1 MSPTIIAIESTSMNQ
16 SSFIQDRPLGSVTRF
31 SAFLLV
37 AWIGFLPLAVA
48 ADEPVKIT
56 YEDHV
61 KPIFREHC
69 TSCHNANDK
78 KSGLALDTYQAV
90 MTGGSGGEVVAAGD
104 LDSSRLY
111 ALTAHKEQP
120 YMPPKQDMIPQAK
133 VDLLK
138 VWIEQ
143 GMPENSGSAI
153 QKPKA
158 NSAALGMVSLA
169 RPEGAPP
176 MPTSMIKQTPF
187 FTPRAATISALAASP
202 WSPLVAVGGQMQ
214 VALYHSETG
223 QLQGIIPFPE
233 GEPQSITFSRDGRL
247 ILIAGGRHSAS
258 GCAALHELATG
269 NRIAKVGDELDI
281 VFAADISDDNQ
292 LIAMAGPQKMVRV
305 FETLSGNLKYE
316 QKKHT
321 DWIYCVRFS
330 PDGLLLATADRASG
344 LVVWETQTGRLFQEL
359 PGHKGEIRSIAWR
372 PDSQAL
378 VSGSFDGTLKMWDM
392 NEGKL
397 IKSWDAHGGGVAAV
411 AICNDG
417 TIASTGRD
425 NKVKVWDGA
434 GTAAGEMPALVEAGH
449 EVAITVDSKQV
460 IAGDWAGNVRMWQRA
475 TPANEIRLAAN
486 PIPLE
491 QSLAA
496 AQQQLV
502 QFQTAMQVTQTESVT
517 SQTQQTSAKKQL
529 TDLQLQIAS
538 TTTELQAAIELTSQL
553 KSQSDAI
560 VAQMSSKAA
569 EFTSVQASKTE
580 KGNQLSA
587 AVAAKKTADDAI
599 NGLQSQRSL
608 PGADIAG
615 LDLQIANHN
624 VQSQAQA
631 TAIAKFQTELLVI
644 MSDFTARENQ
654 NAEMKTAFETK
665 NSSFV
670 MAAAKVLQVT
680 ANKVAAEQRIESA
693 TVALKAAD
701 EAYAAAQAKVGAAS
715 GLLATAQSQLDT
727 VLADFARFTALPIE
741 LASKRTSIEQAI
753 AAAVVQVEPA
763 EAGIA
768 MAMAQIEAAS
778 GELAKLEQQMASL
791 QGIIVAEQQKRSTL
805 QTEMTAKQ
813 QAVSAIRG
821 QIQQSESELANAAVQ
836 QQLFEKAFGKK

>member
-1 MSPTIIAIESTSMNQ
+1 MNQ
-16 SSFIQDRPLGSVTRF
+16 PNFHSTRAHLIVRGLT
-31 SAFLLV
+31 SAFSV
-37 AWIGFLPLAVA
+37 FAVISPIFNFA
-48 ADEPVKIT
+48 FAVDDPVKIT
-56 YEDHV
+56 FEDHV

-78 KSGLALDTYQAV
+78 KSGLALDSYQAV
-90 MTGGSGGEVVAAGD
+90 LTGGSGGEVVAAGD

-120 YMPPKQDMIPQAK
+120 FMPPKQDMIPQAK

-158 NSAALGMVSLA
+158 NAAALGMVSSA

-176 MPTSMIKQTPF
+176 MPVSMIKQTPF

-223 QLQGIIPFPE
+223 RLQGIIPFPE

-247 ILIAGGRHSAS
+247 ILIAGGRHSTS
-258 GCAALHELATG
+258 GCAALYEIATG
-269 NRIAKVGDELDI
+269 SRIARVGDELDI

-305 FETLSGNLKYE
+305 FETLTGNLKYE

-359 PGHKGEIRSIAWR
+359 TGHKGEIRSIAWR

-397 IKSWDAHGGGVAAV
+397 IKSWDAHGGGVSAV

-434 GTAAGEMPALVEAGH
+434 GNASGEMPALMEAGH
-449 EVAITVDSKQV
+449 EIAITVDSKQV
-460 IAGDWAGNVRMWQRA
+460 VAGDWAGNVRMWQRA
-475 TPANEIRLAAN
+475 DPKDEKSLAAN
-486 PIPLE
+486 PVPLE
-491 QSLAA
+491 QLLAA
-496 AQQQLV
+496 AQLQLSQSQAAAQLV
-502 QFQTAMQVTQTESVT
+502 QAEFVAV
-517 SQTQQTSAKKQL
+517 QTQQIAAQKLL
-529 TDLQLQIAS
+529 TDLQSQITS
-538 TTTELQAAIELTSQL
+538 STTELQAITAQSIQF

-560 VAQMSSKAA
+560 VAQLAAKAS
-569 EFTSVQASKTE
+569 EFATVQAAKNE
-580 KGNQLSA
+580 RDGQLNSA
-587 AVAAKKTADDAI
+587 IAAKKLADDSI
-599 NGLQSQRSL
+599 LVLQTQRSA
-608 PGADIAG
+608 PGADITGFDA
-615 LDLQIANHN
+615 QIASQT

-631 TAIAKFQTELLVI
+631 AAITKYQTELQAI
-644 MSDFTARENQ
+644 NSDFTAREKQ
-654 NAEMKTAFETK
+654 NAELKAAFDSKNAEYVMTSTK
-665 NSSFV
+665 I
-670 MAAAKVLQVT
+670 QEVT
-680 ANKVAAEQRIESA
+680 ATKTAAEQKVEPA
-693 TVALKAAD
+693 TVALKTANEALAAVQLKQS
-701 EAYAAAQAKVGAAS
+701 AANSSVATVQLHVESLQA
-715 GLLATAQSQLDT
+715 DI
-727 VLADFARFTALPIE
+727 ARFVALPAE
-741 LASKRTSIEQAI
+741 LALKRVAIEQAI
-753 AAAVVQVEPA
+753 ATTTAQIVPA
-763 EAGIA
+763 EVTISATKT
-768 MAMAQIEAAS
+768 QLEAIGS
-778 GELAKLEQQMASL
+778 EVAKLEQQMASL
-791 QGIIVAEQQKRSTL
+791 QVAIAAEQAKRTAI
-805 QTEMTAKQ
+805 QTDMTAKQ
-813 QAVSAIRG
+813 QAVNAIKG
-821 QIQQSESELANAAVQ
+821 QLQQSEAELANAAMQ
-836 QQLFEKAFGKK
+836 QALFEKAYVKK

>member
-1 MSPTIIAIESTSMNQ
+1 MNQ
-16 SSFIQDRPLGSVTRF
+16 RNSQPTRAHLIVRGWT
-31 SAFLLV
+31 SAFSFFAVFSPVFHV
-37 AWIGFLPLAVA
+37 AFA
-48 ADEPVKIT
+48 AEDPVKIT
-56 YEDHV
+56 FEDHV

-78 KSGLALDTYQAV
+78 KSGLALDSYQAV
-90 MTGGSGGEVVAAGD
+90 LTGGSGGEVVAAGD

-120 YMPPKQDMIPQAK
+120 FMPPKQDMIPQAK

-158 NSAALGMVSLA
+158 NAAALGMVSSA

-176 MPTSMIKQTPF
+176 MPVSMIKQTPF
-187 FTPRAATISALAASP
+187 FTQRAATISALAASP

-214 VALYHSETG
+214 VALYHGETG

-269 NRIAKVGDELDI
+269 NRIARVGDELDI

-305 FETLSGNLKYE
+305 FETLTGNLKYE

-344 LVVWETQTGRLFQEL
+344 LVVWETYTGRLFQEL
-359 PGHKGEIRSIAWR
+359 SGHKGEIRSIAWR

-425 NKVKVWDGA
+425 NKVKIWDGA
-434 GTAAGEMPALVEAGH
+434 GNAAGEMPALVEAGH

-460 IAGDWAGNVRMWQRA
+460 VAGDWAGNVRMWQRA
-475 TPANEIRLAAN
+475 NPKDEKSLAAN
-486 PIPLE
+486 PTPLE
-491 QSLAA
+491 QLLAA
-496 AQQQLV
+496 AQQQLSQSQAAAQLV
-502 QFQTAMQVTQTESVT
+502 QAEFVAH
-517 SQTQQTSAKKQL
+517 QTQQVAAQKLL
-529 TDLQLQIAS
+529 TDLQSQIAS
-538 TTTELQAAIELTSQL
+538 SITELQAVTAQSIQF
-553 KSQSDAI
+553 KSQSDMI
-560 VAQMSSKAA
+560 VTQLAAKAS
-569 EFTSVQASKTE
+569 EFATVQASKNE
-580 KGNQLSA
+580 RDSQLNS
-587 AVAAKKTADDAI
+587 AVAAKKLADDAI
-599 NGLQSQRSL
+599 AVLQTQRSAQ
-608 PGADIAG
+608 GADLAG
-615 LDLQIANHN
+615 IDAQIAAHT

-631 TAIAKFQTELLVI
+631 AAVAKYQTELQAI
-644 MSDFTARENQ
+644 NADFTAREKH
-654 NAEMKTAFETK
+654 NAELKAAFDAKNAEYVLASTK
-665 NSSFV
+665 
-670 MAAAKVLQVT
+670 AHEVT
-680 ANKVAAEQRIESA
+680 ATKTSAEQRVEPA
-693 TVALKAAD
+693 TVALKVVS
-701 EAYAAAQAKVGAAS
+701 EAFAAAQLKQGAANS
-715 GLLATAQSQLDT
+715 SVAAVQLQVAGLQADIAQ
-727 VLADFARFTALPIE
+727 FAAMPTE
-741 LASKRTSIEQAI
+741 LASKRVAIEQAI
-753 AAAVVQVEPA
+753 ATTTAQIVPA
-763 EAGIA
+763 EATIA
-768 MAMAQIEAAS
+768 STKTQLEATS
-778 GELAKLEQQMASL
+778 GEVAKLEQQMAAL
-791 QGIIVAEQQKRSTL
+791 QAAIVTEQAKRSAL
-805 QTEMTAKQ
+805 QSEMSAKQ
-813 QAVSAIRG
+813 QAVNTIKG
-821 QIQQSESELANAAVQ
+821 QIQQSEADLANAAMQ